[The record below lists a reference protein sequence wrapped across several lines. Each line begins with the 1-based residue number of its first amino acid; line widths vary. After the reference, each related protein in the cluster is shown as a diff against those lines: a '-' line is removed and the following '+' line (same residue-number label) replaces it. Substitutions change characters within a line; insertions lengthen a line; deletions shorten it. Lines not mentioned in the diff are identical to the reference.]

1 AAAVVVWEVLWL
13 APSLPILATV
23 VLLAAWPFARRV
35 ATGGPGAGIAMKS
48 MNVLAILMGEGFS
61 VFYQDADDRVWTQ
74 IAGVVIG
81 LSYVALV
88 IAASRRLTR
97 LPQP

>member
-1 AAAVVVWEVLWL
+1 
-13 APSLPILATV
+13 
-23 VLLAAWPFARRV
+23 
-35 ATGGPGAGIAMKS
+35 MKS
-48 MNVLAILMGEGFS
+48 LNVLAILMGEAFS
-61 VFYQDADDRVWTQ
+61 VFYQDADDRVWTR

-97 LPQP
+97 PATLPAQAPAA